1 MISVGLRILTICELL
16 KQVSIEAFE
25 EEHILCLFFRSFQ
38 NEPILRD
45 RFHTLNI
52 TIFQVYSVIH
62 LRYKTF
68 LPTVQ
73 FHKFPI
79 PIFSIVIM
87 IIIVINALRA
97 LYNISLAGGTSY
109 SRDPSEKYGVEL
121 RCRFYC
127 FFPNNPSKSR
137 IKIKV
142 SNCNVLKT
150 IVLASF
156 YRICGWPEI
165 QLSYRLHSKSALL
178 WSSSHWGKGCPT
190 WPFLQFLWTFSGFF
204 L

>member
-25 EEHILCLFFRSFQ
+25 EEYTLCLFFRSFQ

-62 LRYKTF
+62 LRHKTF

-87 IIIVINALRA
+87 IIIVINAH
-97 LYNISLAGGTSY
+97 TSY
-109 SRDPSEKYGVEL
+109 LS
-121 RCRFYC
+121 
-127 FFPNNPSKSR
+127 FFLHWQN
-137 IKIKV
+137 IWKIKFTPK
-142 SNCNVLKT
+142 NAN
-150 IVLASF
+150 
-156 YRICGWPEI
+156 
-165 QLSYRLHSKSALL
+165 
-178 WSSSHWGKGCPT
+178 
-190 WPFLQFLWTFSGFF
+190 FSR
-204 L
+204 

>member
-52 TIFQVYSVIH
+52 TIFQVYCVIH

-73 FHKFPI
+73 FHKFRI
-79 PIFSIVIM
+79 PIFPIVIM

-97 LYNISLAGGTSY
+97 LCISLAGGTSY
-109 SRDPSEKYGVEL
+109 SRDPCEKYGVEL

-127 FFPNNPSKSR
+127 FLSDPSP
-137 IKIKV
+137 IIG
-142 SNCNVLKT
+142 NAC
-150 IVLASF
+150 
-156 YRICGWPEI
+156 
-165 QLSYRLHSKSALL
+165 H
-178 WSSSHWGKGCPT
+178 
-190 WPFLQFLWTFSGFF
+190 
-204 L
+204 